1 MIVKIIQAKDII
13 DNFNRMIEKKTKDTT
28 NIIIYNFASKMGVV
42 TKK

>member
-13 DNFNRMIEKKTKDTT
+13 DNFNRMIEKNTKDST

-42 TKK
+42 TMK